1 MNGQRKILLI
11 DNASDR
17 KERIKALSEHGYSV
31 FPALKM
37 EEARSRCTRGNYD
50 LILVHS
56 GDQLQQAQEFCDAIR
71 TQCPKQ
77 LLLMFSNTSSD
88 RDYAVSADLSS
99 LLQGVDNLFRENGR
113 PNLASAA

>member
-1 MNGQRKILLI
+1 MDGTRKILLI

-17 KERIKALSEHGYSV
+17 KERIKALSEHGYRV

-50 LILVHS
+50 LIVVHA
-56 GDQLQQAQEFCDAIR
+56 GDQLEQAQEFCDAIR

-77 LLLMFSNTSSD
+77 LLLMSNNTSSD
-88 RDYAVSADLSS
+88 RNYAVSADLSS
-99 LLQGVDNLFRENGR
+99 LLQRVDNLFRENGR
-113 PNLASAA
+113 PELASAA